1 MICSQSNYWDIDVL
15 VISKTKL
22 DASFPI
28 DQFKIAGLS
37 TPFSRDRDQYGGGL
51 HVCVREDITAKHL
64 SRKSTSIEGIYVE
77 LNFRKKN
84 WILLC
89 TYNPHRN
96 IITNNLE
103 ALQTEILSQTI

>member
-1 MICSQSNYWDIDVL
+1 M
-15 VISKTKL
+15 
-22 DASFPI
+22 
-28 DQFKIAGLS
+28 S

-64 SRKSTSIEGIYVE
+64 SRKSTPIEGIYVE

-84 WILLC
+84 WILFC

-103 ALQTEILSQTI
+103 ALKRSLDSYSTKYDNLMVVGDLNAEVNLECMKRF